1 MQISKSSLVYYFINT
16 YGQGLSEYD
25 DSCSF
30 IKKLVQ
36 TTFIFLIM
44 ILIGGCFVGVIF
56 APIIAWIVAYFVIGY
71 VEPSEHFYVG
81 ISFLIGIPIVIGS
94 VYLTEKYKERTRRR
108 VGILRQI
115 HDHVHKK
122 YCSKLQIVD

>member
-16 YGQGLSEYD
+16 YGQGLSEFD

-30 IKKLVQ
+30 IKKLFQ
-36 TTFIFLIM
+36 TTFVLLIM
-44 ILIGGCFVGVIF
+44 ILGGGGLAGLIF
-56 APIIAWIVAYFVIGY
+56 APILAWIVAYFVVGY
-71 VEPSEHFYVG
+71 VEPLDHFYVG
-81 ISFLIGIPIVIGS
+81 ISILIGIPIVIGS

>member
-16 YGQGLSEYD
+16 YGQGLSEFD

-30 IKKLVQ
+30 IKKLFQ
-36 TTFIFLIM
+36 TTFVLLIM
-44 ILIGGCFVGVIF
+44 ILGGGCLAGIIF
-56 APIIAWIVAYFVIGY
+56 APILAWIVAYFVVGY
-71 VEPSEHFYVG
+71 VEPLDHFYVG
-81 ISFLIGIPIVIGS
+81 ISILIGIPIVIGS

>member
-16 YGQGLSEYD
+16 YGQGLSEFD

-30 IKKLVQ
+30 IKKLFQ
-36 TTFIFLIM
+36 TTFVLLIM
-44 ILIGGCFVGVIF
+44 ILGGGVLAGLIF
-56 APIIAWIVAYFVIGY
+56 APILAWIVAYFVVGY
-71 VEPSEHFYVG
+71 VEPLYHFYVG
-81 ISFLIGIPIVIGS
+81 ISILIGIPIVIGS

>member
-16 YGQGLSEYD
+16 YGQGLSEFD

-30 IKKLVQ
+30 IKKLFQ
-36 TTFIFLIM
+36 TTFVLLIM
-44 ILIGGCFVGVIF
+44 ILGGGGLAGIIF
-56 APIIAWIVAYFVIGY
+56 APILAWIVAYFVVGY
-71 VEPSEHFYVG
+71 VEPLDHFYVG
-81 ISFLIGIPIVIGS
+81 ISVLIGIPIVIGS

>member
-16 YGQGLSEYD
+16 YGQGLSEFD

-30 IKKLVQ
+30 IKKLFQ
-36 TTFIFLIM
+36 TTFVLLIM

-81 ISFLIGIPIVIGS
+81 ISFLIGISIVIGS

>member
-16 YGQGLSEYD
+16 YGQGLSEFD

-30 IKKLVQ
+30 IKKLFQ
-36 TTFIFLIM
+36 TTFVLLIM
-44 ILIGGCFVGVIF
+44 ILAGGGLAGIIF
-56 APIIAWIVAYFVIGY
+56 APILAWIVAYFVVGY
-71 VEPSEHFYVG
+71 VEPLDHFYVG
-81 ISFLIGIPIVIGS
+81 ISILIGIPIVIGS

>member
-16 YGQGLSEYD
+16 YGQGLSEFD

-30 IKKLVQ
+30 IKKLFQ
-36 TTFIFLIM
+36 TTFVLLIM
-44 ILIGGCFVGVIF
+44 ILGGGGLAGVIF
-56 APIIAWIVAYFVIGY
+56 APILAWIVAYFVVGY
-71 VEPSEHFYVG
+71 VEPLDHFYVG

-94 VYLTEKYKERTRRR
+94 VYLTEKYKERTYRR